1 MQPKNKITAAMLAF
15 FTGFVGGHKLYLGKT
30 GGFIGLMI
38 LFIVSINVGMPISLL
53 VGVMH
58 GIKLLKMTDQEF
70 DKQYNRG
77 YTPVRRGPLEA
88 RREQQMQKYEQIPGN
103 KNVPKP
109 KSKISPQSAMR
120 ANPFKASGIKKYK
133 DFDLDDAILDF
144 KKGLEIA
151 PNDVALHFNIACA
164 YSLTEQ
170 KALAYHHLQRAVM
183 SGLKDVERI
192 LSHDDL
198 AYVRIQPEYEAFR
211 ASGFTHN
218 PFKVQASTENAASD
232 EVTTPIE
239 SVAEDALLAQ
249 LNKIQELKNKGILTE
264 IEFLA
269 ERKKILRQ

>member
-1 MQPKNKITAAMLAF
+1 MLAF

-30 GGFIGLMI
+30 GGFIGFMI
-38 LFIVSINVGMPISLL
+38 LFIVSININIPISLIA
-53 VGVMH
+53 GVMD
-58 GIKLLKMTDQEF
+58 GIKMLKMTDQEF

-88 RREQQMQKYEQIPGN
+88 RREQQMQKYDQIPGN
-103 KNVPKP
+103 KNVPQS
-109 KSKISPQSAMR
+109 KSKVSPQNAMR

-133 DFDLDDAILDF
+133 DFDLDDAIVDF

-151 PNDVALHFNIACA
+151 PSDVALHFNIACA
-164 YSLTEQ
+164 YSLTEK

-198 AYVRIQPEYEAFR
+198 AYVRIQPEYEDFR
-211 ASGFTHN
+211 ASGFTNN
-218 PFKVQASTENAASD
+218 PFKVQASPVQTEVE
-232 EVTTPIE
+232 EVVNTDQNI
-239 SVAEDALLAQ
+239 VEDALLAQ